1 MAEQPLYNQDVTKV
15 LSDLQ
20 TDEKKGLT
28 QTEANQRFL
37 ADGPNQLKEAVST
50 TLFQKFINQFKD
62 FMIAILL
69 VAAVVAAFT
78 GELVDAIFILAIV
91 IINAVFGV
99 FQEAKAEDA
108 INALKEMSTPNANVI
123 RDGKDM
129 SVKSTELVTGDVVRL
144 EAGDIVPADIRIIES
159 ASLQIEEAS
168 LTGESVPVDKVAT
181 TLAATDL
188 PLGDRANLGFM
199 NTNVTYG
206 RGIGVV
212 VGVGMATEMGHIA
225 GMLESSDETKTP
237 LQENLIKLGRI
248 LTYLILF
255 IAAITFVV
263 GLARGRETIID
274 SF

>member
-99 FQEAKAEDA
+99 FQE
-108 INALKEMSTPNANVI
+108 
-123 RDGKDM
+123 
-129 SVKSTELVTGDVVRL
+129 
-144 EAGDIVPADIRIIES
+144 
-159 ASLQIEEAS
+159 
-168 LTGESVPVDKVAT
+168 
-181 TLAATDL
+181 
-188 PLGDRANLGFM
+188 
-199 NTNVTYG
+199 
-206 RGIGVV
+206 
-212 VGVGMATEMGHIA
+212 
-225 GMLESSDETKTP
+225 
-237 LQENLIKLGRI
+237 
-248 LTYLILF
+248 
-255 IAAITFVV
+255 
-263 GLARGRETIID
+263 
-274 SF
+274 